1 LVENE
6 NLIRMK
12 KNLLVILFLSVFAS
26 GSIAQTYELTPFIGY
41 TLADKFNFDQ
51 GIARVGDGFT
61 YGATLSM
68 ISDKVNALEF
78 TYSRQEST
86 VSAFSEYHQIDMSSP
101 AGVNYILIGGT
112 RLFPLRRQPIEF
124 FAGVNFGAI
133 VLGSKNNEFA
143 TLTKM
148 AVGFNGGMKY
158 FFTKKTGVRIQ
169 PNLNFPITNPG
180 GEYWWNPATG
190 DEAEVPSKVPFLQFG
205 FMAGLVYKF

>member
-1 LVENE
+1 
-6 NLIRMK
+6 LIEIEKQIQMK
-12 KNLLVILFLSVFAS
+12 NILLVFIFLGAISFGA
-26 GSIAQTYELTPFIGY
+26 IAQTYELTPFIGY

-51 GIARVGDGFT
+51 GTAGVGDGFT

-68 ISDKVNALEF
+68 VSDKVNALEF
-78 TYSRQEST
+78 TYSRQETT
-86 VSAFSEYHQIDMSSP
+86 VSALSEYHQIDMNSP

-133 VLGSKNNEFA
+133 VLGSKSNEFA

-158 FFTKKTGVRIQ
+158 FFTKKMGVRIQ

-190 DEAEVPSKVPFLQFG
+190 GEASVPSKVPFLQFG
-205 FMAGLVYKF
+205 FLAGMVYKF

>member
-1 LVENE
+1 
-6 NLIRMK
+6 MK
-12 KNLLVILFLSVFAS
+12 NCLLVFILLSLLS
-26 GSIAQTYELTPFIGY
+26 SKLKAQTYELTPFIGY

-51 GIARVGDGFT
+51 GTARVEDGFT
-61 YGATLSM
+61 YGATISM

-86 VSAFSEYHQIDMSSP
+86 VSAFSEYHQIDMNSP

-133 VLGSKNNEFA
+133 VLGSKSNEFA
-143 TLTKM
+143 TMTKM

-158 FFTKKTGVRIQ
+158 FFSKKLGVRIQ
-169 PNLNFPITNPG
+169 PNLNFPVTNPG
-180 GEYWWNPATG
+180 SEYWWNPATG
-190 DEAEVPSKVPFLQFG
+190 GEAEVPSKVPFLQFG
-205 FMAGLVYKF
+205 FMTGLVYKF